1 MSQHPNAIL
10 RARGLKPSRHRG
22 QNFLTQ
28 PSTARAIAASA
39 GLEADDTVVEIG
51 AGLGT
56 LTLALAPLVRRV
68 LAVEVDR
75 GVFAALE
82 EVLAAAGV
90 QNVEPRLADALALD
104 WAESAGRAGG
114 RLVVV
119 ANLPYLIASP
129 LLFKLIE
136 NRHHWRS
143 ATLMVQEEMARRLAA
158 APGGKDYGRLGVLVQ
173 SWCRVRAGIKV
184 GPDQFYPRPE
194 VSSRV
199 IHLAPRHP
207 PRLPL
212 DDPAQAKHYAKV
224 VKAAFSHRRK
234 TLANS
239 LAGGLGIERRQA
251 SRALQKAGLDPKRRA
266 ETLTIEEFY
275 ELASQLE

>member
-1 MSQHPNAIL
+1 MQHPNAIL

-28 PSTARAIAASA
+28 PATARAIAASA

-68 LAVEVDR
+68 VAVEVDR
-75 GVFAALE
+75 GIFAALE
-82 EVLAAAGV
+82 EVLAQAGV
-90 QNVEPRLADALALD
+90 TNVEPRLADALALP
-104 WAESAGRAGG
+104 WPELAAQAGG
-114 RLVVV
+114 KLAV
-119 ANLPYLIASP
+119 AGNLPYLIASP
-129 LLFKLIE
+129 LIFKLIE
-136 NRHHWRS
+136 NRNHWRS
-143 ATLMVQEEMARRLAA
+143 ATLMLQEEMARRLAA
-158 APGGKDYGRLGVLVQ
+158 TPGGKDYGRLSVLTQ
-173 SWCRVRAGIKV
+173 TWCRVRTGVKV
-184 GPDQFYPRPE
+184 GPDQFYPRPA

-199 IHLAPRHP
+199 LHFTPLYP

-212 DDPAQAKHYAKV
+212 DDPARARHYAQV

-239 LAGGLGIERRQA
+239 LAGGLGINRRQA
-251 SRALQKAGLDPKRRA
+251 QQALLKAGLDPKRRA

-275 ELASQLE
+275 ELASSLL